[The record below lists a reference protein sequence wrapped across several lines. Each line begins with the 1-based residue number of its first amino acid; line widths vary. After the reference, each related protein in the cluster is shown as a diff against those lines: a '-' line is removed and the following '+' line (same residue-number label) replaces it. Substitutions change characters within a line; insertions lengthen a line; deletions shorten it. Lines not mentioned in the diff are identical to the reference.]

1 MWYLINYQQPDA
13 NKIYLYIK
21 DKFES
26 KYRLL
31 IKRREK
37 TDIEIKNVKYPKAF
51 FVDDSQIID
60 DVYENFEDYN
70 PTNKRKV
77 LVVFDDMLADNE
89 ANTKLS
95 PIVNELS

>member
-1 MWYLINYQQPDA
+1 MCYLINYQRQDV
-13 NKIYLYIK
+13 NKIYLYIE

-26 KYRLL
+26 QYQE
-31 IKRREK
+31 KRKNRYWNQK
-37 TDIEIKNVKYPKAF
+37 CEISKSIF
-51 FVDDSQIID
+51 CGDSQAID

-77 LVVFDDMLADNE
+77 LAVFDDMLADKE

-95 PIVNELS
+95 PFLTELS